1 MFAGPPV
8 KKIQRDQHNRLLNE
22 RGENGSLV
30 QQALSQLN
38 SEEQGSKGH
47 ISTRQAKRLF
57 CKMEVAWSMVVDT
70 SVMYNCSVVGR

>member
-1 MFAGPPV
+1 MFAGAPV
-8 KKIQRDQHNRLLNE
+8 EKIQRDQHNRLLNE

-47 ISTRQAKRLF
+47 ISTCQAKRLF
-57 CKMEVAWSMVVDT
+57 CQMEVAWSMVVDIY
-70 SVMYNCSVVGR
+70 VMYNC